1 MRCKDARAAI
11 SARVDGEDIGFDREA
26 LEAHLAQ
33 CLECRAEADAVGRI
47 GKILRSAAAPVPSAS
62 FDERVLDGLSR
73 RSWFDRLCD
82 WFEVPARRVAV
93 ALAFSGVVVS
103 CMVLVPQTPVPPAQA
118 PLAILDMQT
127 DWADI
132 DFSHIYPVQPTPPRR
147 SEGGTI
153 KCV

>member
-1 MRCKDARAAI
+1 MKCKDARAAI
-11 SARVDGEDIGFDREA
+11 SARLDGEDIGFDREA

-47 GKILRSAAAPVPSAS
+47 GEILRSAAAPVPSAS

-93 ALAFSGVVVS
+93 ALGLSALVIS
-103 CMVLVPQTPVPPAQA
+103 CMFLVPNSSVPPSHVGLDILRRQA
-118 PLAILDMQT
+118 AEAGVDLSD
-127 DWADI
+127 
-132 DFSHIYPVQPTPPRR
+132 IYPTHPAPSQR